1 MKFSTVAEKEYQKT
15 LEEPEK
21 SSSADRYFRPN
32 QIDNNQ
38 EIEFIFLEEDPL
50 EYWQA
55 FGENISDGKAL
66 PFRFPISDQPPSN
79 EEILTAMGG
88 AYTRSKCQF
97 DNEKLGLKK
106 NVSDSP
112 ATHCYVWPIFNLDKN
127 CIQIFEVSQPSI
139 SKQIIKETGLKKYRK
154 GVGLDSVFSCTLHKV
169 VDGFTKYTFNI
180 IDREEDEDKDAKI
193 ADEWESLKEN
203 GFDIDQLILGGDPF
217 NPEGD
222 SKLTN
227 GLIKET

>member
-88 AYTRSKCQF
+88 SYTRSKCQF

-193 ADEWESLKEN
+193 ADEWESLKED

-222 SKLTN
+222 S
-227 GLIKET
+227 

>member
-1 MKFSTVAEKEYQKT
+1 MKFSNVAEKEYQKT
-15 LEEPEK
+15 LEEPDK

-193 ADEWESLKEN
+193 ADEWEDLKKA
-203 GFDIDQLILGGDPF
+203 GFDIDQLVLGGDPF

-222 SKLTN
+222 S
-227 GLIKET
+227 

>member
-66 PFRFPISDQPPSN
+66 PFRFSITDQPPSN

-112 ATHCYVWPIFNLDKN
+112 AVHCYVWPIFNLDKN

-222 SKLTN
+222 S
-227 GLIKET
+227 

>member
-21 SSSADRYFRPN
+21 SSSADRYFRPS

-112 ATHCYVWPIFNLDKN
+112 AVHCYVWPIFNLDKN

-193 ADEWESLKEN
+193 ADEWESLKED

-222 SKLTN
+222 S
-227 GLIKET
+227 

>member
-1 MKFSTVAEKEYQKT
+1 MKFSTVAEKEYQKA

-32 QIDNNQ
+32 QIENNE

-88 AYTRSKCQF
+88 AYRRSKCQF

-112 ATHCYVWPIFNLDKN
+112 AVHCYVWPIFNLDKN

-193 ADEWESLKEN
+193 ADEWESLKED

-222 SKLTN
+222 S
-227 GLIKET
+227 

>member
-1 MKFSTVAEKEYQKT
+1 MKFSSVAEKEYQKT

-88 AYTRSKCQF
+88 AYRRSKCQF

-112 ATHCYVWPIFNLDKN
+112 AVHCYVWPIFNLDKN

-222 SKLTN
+222 S
-227 GLIKET
+227 

>member
-1 MKFSTVAEKEYQKT
+1 MKFSTVAEKEYQKA

-32 QIDNNQ
+32 QIENNE

-112 ATHCYVWPIFNLDKN
+112 AVHCYVWPIFNLDKN

-222 SKLTN
+222 S
-227 GLIKET
+227 

>member
-15 LEEPEK
+15 LEEPDK

-88 AYTRSKCQF
+88 AYSRSKCQF

-193 ADEWESLKEN
+193 ADEWESLKED

-217 NPEGD
+217 NPEGE
-222 SKLTN
+222 S
-227 GLIKET
+227 

>member
-1 MKFSTVAEKEYQKT
+1 MKFSDVAEKEYQKT
-15 LEEPEK
+15 LEEPDK

-154 GVGLDSVFSCTLHKV
+154 GVGLDSVFSCTLHKLI
-169 VDGFTKYTFNI
+169 DGFTKYTFNI

-193 ADEWESLKEN
+193 ADEWESLKED

-222 SKLTN
+222 S
-227 GLIKET
+227 

>member
-1 MKFSTVAEKEYQKT
+1 MKFSNVAEKEYQKA
-15 LEEPEK
+15 LEEPDK

-79 EEILTAMGG
+79 EEILTVMGG

-193 ADEWESLKEN
+193 ADEWESLKED
-203 GFDIDQLILGGDPF
+203 GFDIDQLVLGGDPF

-222 SKLTN
+222 S
-227 GLIKET
+227 

>member
-112 ATHCYVWPIFNLDKN
+112 AVHCYVWPIFNLDKN

-193 ADEWESLKEN
+193 ADEWESLKED

-222 SKLTN
+222 S
-227 GLIKET
+227 

>member
-1 MKFSTVAEKEYQKT
+1 M
-15 LEEPEK
+15 
-21 SSSADRYFRPN
+21 
-32 QIDNNQ
+32 
-38 EIEFIFLEEDPL
+38 
-50 EYWQA
+50 
-55 FGENISDGKAL
+55 

-112 ATHCYVWPIFNLDKN
+112 AVHCYVWPIFNLDKN

-222 SKLTN
+222 S
-227 GLIKET
+227 

>member
-112 ATHCYVWPIFNLDKN
+112 AVHCYVWPIFNLDKN

-193 ADEWESLKEN
+193 ADEWESIKED

-222 SKLTN
+222 S
-227 GLIKET
+227 

>member
-97 DNEKLGLKK
+97 DNEKLGLIK
-106 NVSDSP
+106 NKSDSP

-193 ADEWESLKEN
+193 ADEWESLKED

-222 SKLTN
+222 S
-227 GLIKET
+227 

>member
-1 MKFSTVAEKEYQKT
+1 MKFSTVAEKEYQRT

-112 ATHCYVWPIFNLDKN
+112 AVHCYVWPIFNLDKN

-193 ADEWESLKEN
+193 ADEWESLKED

-222 SKLTN
+222 S
-227 GLIKET
+227 

>member
-193 ADEWESLKEN
+193 ADEWESLKED
-203 GFDIDQLILGGDPF
+203 GFDIDQLVLGGDPF

-222 SKLTN
+222 S
-227 GLIKET
+227 

>member
-15 LEEPEK
+15 LEEPDK

-193 ADEWESLKEN
+193 ADEWENLKKA

-222 SKLTN
+222 S
-227 GLIKET
+227 

>member
-88 AYTRSKCQF
+88 AYARSKCQF

-193 ADEWESLKEN
+193 ADEWESLKED

-222 SKLTN
+222 S
-227 GLIKET
+227 

>member
-1 MKFSTVAEKEYQKT
+1 MKFSTVAEKEYQKA

-88 AYTRSKCQF
+88 AYRRSKCQF

-112 ATHCYVWPIFNLDKN
+112 AVHCYVWPIFNLDKN

-222 SKLTN
+222 S
-227 GLIKET
+227 

>member
-1 MKFSTVAEKEYQKT
+1 MKFSNVAEKEYQKT
-15 LEEPEK
+15 LEEPDK

-112 ATHCYVWPIFNLDKN
+112 AVHCYVWPIFNLDKN

-139 SKQIIKETGLKKYRK
+139 SKQIIRETGLKKYRK
-154 GVGLDSVFSCTLHKV
+154 GIGLDSEFSCTLHKA

-193 ADEWESLKEN
+193 ADEWESLKED

-222 SKLTN
+222 S
-227 GLIKET
+227 

>member
-1 MKFSTVAEKEYQKT
+1 MKFSTVAEKEYQRT
-15 LEEPEK
+15 LEEPDK

-112 ATHCYVWPIFNLDKN
+112 AVHCYVWPIFNLDKN

-193 ADEWESLKEN
+193 ADEWGSLKED

-222 SKLTN
+222 S
-227 GLIKET
+227 

>member
-97 DNEKLGLKK
+97 YNENLGLKK

-112 ATHCYVWPIFNLDKN
+112 AVHCYVWPIFNLDKN

-154 GVGLDSVFSCTLHKV
+154 GV
-169 VDGFTKYTFNI
+169 
-180 IDREEDEDKDAKI
+180 
-193 ADEWESLKEN
+193 
-203 GFDIDQLILGGDPF
+203 
-217 NPEGD
+217 
-222 SKLTN
+222 
-227 GLIKET
+227 

>member
-1 MKFSTVAEKEYQKT
+1 MKFSTVAEKEYQKA

-112 ATHCYVWPIFNLDKN
+112 AVHCYVWPIFNLDKN

-139 SKQIIKETGLKKYRK
+139 SKQIIRETGLKKYRK
-154 GVGLDSVFSCTLHKV
+154 GIGLDSEFSCTLHKA

-193 ADEWESLKEN
+193 ADAWELTKEN

-222 SKLTN
+222 S
-227 GLIKET
+227 

>member
-1 MKFSTVAEKEYQKT
+1 MKFSSVAEKEYQKT

-112 ATHCYVWPIFNLDKN
+112 AVHCYVWPIFNLDKN

-139 SKQIIKETGLKKYRK
+139 FKQIKKETGLKKYRK
-154 GVGLDSVFSCTLHKV
+154 GIDLDSEFSCTLHKL

-180 IDREEDEDKDAKI
+180 IDREENEAKDEEI
-193 ADEWESLKEN
+193 RNEWEALKKD
-203 GFDIDQLILGGDPF
+203 GFDIDQLVVGGDPF
-217 NPEGD
+217 NPDGD
-222 SKLTN
+222 A
-227 GLIKET
+227 

>member
-112 ATHCYVWPIFNLDKN
+112 AVHCYVWPIFNLDKN

-139 SKQIIKETGLKKYRK
+139 SKQIIRETGLKKYRK
-154 GVGLDSVFSCTLHKV
+154 GVGLDSEFSCTLHKA

-180 IDREEDEDKDAKI
+180 IDREENEDKDELI
-193 ADEWESLKEN
+193 LCEWDKVKED
-203 GFDIDQLILGGDPF
+203 GFDIDQLVLGGDPF

-222 SKLTN
+222 S
-227 GLIKET
+227 

>member
-1 MKFSTVAEKEYQKT
+1 MKFSTVAEKEYQRT

-88 AYTRSKCQF
+88 SYRRSKCQF
-97 DNEKLGLKK
+97 DNEKLGLIK
-106 NVSDSP
+106 NKSDSP
-112 ATHCYVWPIFNLDKN
+112 AVHCYVWPIFNLDKN

-193 ADEWESLKEN
+193 ADEWESLKED

-222 SKLTN
+222 S
-227 GLIKET
+227 

>member
-1 MKFSTVAEKEYQKT
+1 MKFSSVAEKEYQKT

-112 ATHCYVWPIFNLDKN
+112 AVHCYVWPIFNLDKN

-222 SKLTN
+222 S
-227 GLIKET
+227 

>member
-88 AYTRSKCQF
+88 AYSRSKCQF

-193 ADEWESLKEN
+193 ADEWESLKED

-222 SKLTN
+222 S
-227 GLIKET
+227 

>member
-1 MKFSTVAEKEYQKT
+1 MKFSDVAEKEYQKT
-15 LEEPEK
+15 LEEPDK

-154 GVGLDSVFSCTLHKV
+154 GVGLDSVFSCTLHKLI
-169 VDGFTKYTFNI
+169 DGFTKYTFNI

-193 ADEWESLKEN
+193 ADEWEDAKKA
-203 GFDIDQLILGGDPF
+203 GFDIDQLVLGGDPF

-222 SKLTN
+222 S
-227 GLIKET
+227 

>member
-1 MKFSTVAEKEYQKT
+1 MKFSNVAEKEYQKA
-15 LEEPEK
+15 LEEPDK

-88 AYTRSKCQF
+88 AYRRSKCQY
-97 DNEKLGLKK
+97 DNDKLGLKK
-106 NVSDSP
+106 NVTDSP
-112 ATHCYVWPIFNLDKN
+112 ADHCYVWPIFNLDKN

-193 ADEWESLKEN
+193 ADEWEDLKKA
-203 GFDIDQLILGGDPF
+203 GFDIDQLVLGGDPF

-222 SKLTN
+222 S
-227 GLIKET
+227 

>member
-1 MKFSTVAEKEYQKT
+1 MKFSTVAEKEYKKT
-15 LEEPEK
+15 LEEPDK

-193 ADEWESLKEN
+193 ADEWESLKED

-222 SKLTN
+222 S
-227 GLIKET
+227 